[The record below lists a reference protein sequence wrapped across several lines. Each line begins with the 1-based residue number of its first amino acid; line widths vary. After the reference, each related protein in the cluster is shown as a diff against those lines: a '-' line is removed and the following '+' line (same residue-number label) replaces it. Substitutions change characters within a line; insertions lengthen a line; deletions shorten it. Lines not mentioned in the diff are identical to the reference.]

1 MSISHATLHS
11 FEGKTEM
18 LGATTKFSTI
28 NLLED
33 NLAISVSQDGLL
45 IEVSHVEEEI
55 AV

>member
-1 MSISHATLHS
+1 MSISHAILHS
-11 FEGKTEM
+11 LEGKTEM
-18 LGATTKFSTI
+18 LGATTQFSMI
-28 NLLED
+28 NLLEN